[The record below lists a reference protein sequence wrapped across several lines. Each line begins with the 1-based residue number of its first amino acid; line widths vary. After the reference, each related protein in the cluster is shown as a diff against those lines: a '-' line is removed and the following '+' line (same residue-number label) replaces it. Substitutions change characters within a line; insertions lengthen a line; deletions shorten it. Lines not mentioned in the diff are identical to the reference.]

1 MNKINKKRIRLIW
14 MVSVLS
20 GICFLGYGGY
30 SQNNPA
36 SLVGLKKTD
45 RNPPDSVKYFIG
57 RNEVFKNLPN
67 DTDEVIMLGNSLTH
81 NFEWHEIFKNVNIKN
96 RGINSDI
103 TRGILQR
110 LNEVVESK
118 PKKIFI
124 GRGFLWLIIP
134 ALPRIYVR
142 ADESHLCRIFGDQV

>member
-81 NFEWHEIFKNVNIKN
+81 NFEWHEIFKNVNIKK
-96 RGINSDI
+96 
-103 TRGILQR
+103 TK
-110 LNEVVESK
+110 V
-118 PKKIFI
+118 
-124 GRGFLWLIIP
+124 
-134 ALPRIYVR
+134 
-142 ADESHLCRIFGDQV
+142 